1 LTSFLYKCSDYLNID
16 HSLLSS
22 AGKSMAQSIIRMN
35 PPSLP
40 DAGAAGYS
48 QISVAE
54 PGRLAFVSGQVA
66 WQSAPEPTPETLR
79 GQTEVV
85 VGRLKAALEALSA
98 TPHDIVMLKIY
109 AVGLTPESM
118 NESMPLVMAFL
129 DGAQPSLT
137 GVGVASLASPD
148 LLLEIEMIVQLPAKI

>member
-1 LTSFLYKCSDYLNID
+1 
-16 HSLLSS
+16 
-22 AGKSMAQSIIRMN
+22 MAQSIIRMN

-40 DAGAAGYS
+40 DASAAGYS

-66 WQSAPEPTPETLR
+66 WQYAPEPTPETLR

-85 VGRLKAALEALSA
+85 VGRLKAALEALGA

-109 AVGLTPESM
+109 MVALTPESM

-137 GVGVASLASPD
+137 GVGVASLAAPD
-148 LLLEIEMIVQLPAKI
+148 LLIEIEMIVQVLSKT

>member
-1 LTSFLYKCSDYLNID
+1 MA
-16 HSLLSS
+16 HSLT
-22 AGKSMAQSIIRMN
+22 RMN
-35 PPSLP
+35 PASLP
-40 DAGAAGYS
+40 DAGAVGYS
-48 QISVAE
+48 QISITE

-66 WQSAPEPTPETLR
+66 WQYAPEPTPATLH

-85 VGRLKAALEALSA
+85 VGRLKAALETLGA

-109 AVGLTPESM
+109 VVGLTPESM

-137 GVGVASLASPD
+137 GVGVASLAAPD
-148 LLLEIEMIVQLPAKI
+148 LLLEIEMIVQLPSKS